1 MIVRATRKLL
11 NISRIAAKAKES
23 AVVNNLNEWYAT
35 LASTTFKGKQFVIFV
50 HAPSLLAVVT
60 EGKSLAKNLPH
71 FKARLQKL
79 LLRSNFPS
87 GLINDMLA
95 TTNELEITT
104 TKSKSVLA
112 AINQLVADIED
123 FCLTKTDYSD
133 IDLTALENYSLDF
146 IRTKGKVS
154 YTTLSWWNNYI
165 NGDDPMNDVV
175 KNPPAKLIIT
185 ASQINDD
192 GLTREEEL
200 HMENQM
206 LKMDLEQ
213 KMGKPIDLNLASEG
227 IPELPLAVENLFLK
241 QVSLFENQ
249 MRTAKEVSVFELIG
263 KPKIKPLNTLK
274 TPAAIFKELE
284 RLQNL
289 LEKHNVVVD
298 FLAEY
303 EPNIIYNFLV
313 DEIMPKMVPDLHVPG
328 FISHFIYEEFHPNHE
343 LGISLKIKLFMNH
356 VFNPEFDQEY
366 FNFLLPDNS
375 QFCLNNQQV
384 STEQFIETLKTYHLT
399 HDSELV
405 LGFDTKDL
413 SMNEENGIAHASGTI
428 VFKNEVKG
436 KRKVHKPFS
445 MQLVFIDK
453 VNWAITHFNFD
464 DLAF

>member
-11 NISRIAAKAKES
+11 NISRITPKAKES

-50 HAPSLLAVVT
+50 HSPSLLAVVT
-60 EGKSLAKNLPH
+60 EGKSLSKNLPH

-87 GLINDMLA
+87 GLINDMLT
-95 TTNELEITT
+95 TTNEIEITT
-104 TKSKSVLA
+104 TKSKSMLA

-146 IRTKGKVS
+146 LRSKGKVY

-165 NGDDPMNDVV
+165 NGDDPMNDAV
-175 KNPPAKLIIT
+175 KNPPNKEIIT

-192 GLTREEEL
+192 GLTRDEEL

-213 KMGKPIDLNLASEG
+213 KMGKPIDLNLAKEG
-227 IPELPLAVENLFLK
+227 IPELPLAIENLFLK

-249 MRTAKEVSVFELIG
+249 MRSAKEVSVFELIG
-263 KPKIKPLNTLK
+263 KPKIKPLSTLK
-274 TPAAIFKELE
+274 TEQALIKELE
-284 RLQNL
+284 RIQHL
-289 LEKHNVVVD
+289 LEKNNVVVD

-303 EPNIIYNFLV
+303 EPSIIYTFLV
-313 DEIMPKMVPDLHVPG
+313 DEIMTKMVPDLHVPG
-328 FISHFIYEEFHPNHE
+328 FISHFICEEFHPNHE
-343 LGISLKIKLFMNH
+343 LGVSLKIKLFMNH
-356 VFNPEFDQEY
+356 VFNPEFDQEN
-366 FNFLLPDNS
+366 FSFLLPDN
-375 QFCLNNQQV
+375 QQLFV
-384 STEQFIETLKTYHLT
+384 NDQKLSTEQFTSILKTYHLT
-399 HDSELV
+399 HDNDLV
-405 LGFDTKDL
+405 LGFDTKTLDI
-413 SMNEENGIAHASGTI
+413 NEENGIAHASGTI
-428 VFKNEVKG
+428 VFKNQIKG

-445 MQLVFIDK
+445 MQLIFIDK
-453 VNWAITHFNFD
+453 VNWAVTHFNFD
-464 DLAF
+464 DLPL

>member
-11 NISRIAAKAKES
+11 NISRITPKAKES

-95 TTNELEITT
+95 TTNEIEITT
-104 TKSKSVLA
+104 TKSKSILA

-146 IRTKGKVS
+146 LRSKGKVY

-165 NGDDPMNDVV
+165 NGDDPMNDAV
-175 KNPPAKLIIT
+175 KNPPSKEIIT

-192 GLTREEEL
+192 GLTRDEEL

-213 KMGKPIDLNLASEG
+213 KMGKPIDLSLANEG

-241 QVSLFENQ
+241 
-249 MRTAKEVSVFELIG
+249 
-263 KPKIKPLNTLK
+263 
-274 TPAAIFKELE
+274 
-284 RLQNL
+284 
-289 LEKHNVVVD
+289 
-298 FLAEY
+298 
-303 EPNIIYNFLV
+303 
-313 DEIMPKMVPDLHVPG
+313 
-328 FISHFIYEEFHPNHE
+328 
-343 LGISLKIKLFMNH
+343 
-356 VFNPEFDQEY
+356 
-366 FNFLLPDNS
+366 
-375 QFCLNNQQV
+375 
-384 STEQFIETLKTYHLT
+384 
-399 HDSELV
+399 
-405 LGFDTKDL
+405 
-413 SMNEENGIAHASGTI
+413 
-428 VFKNEVKG
+428 
-436 KRKVHKPFS
+436 
-445 MQLVFIDK
+445 
-453 VNWAITHFNFD
+453 
-464 DLAF
+464 